1 MAYHHLACYEATTC
15 WYGGLLPSHLIVL
28 KGIYPGLKDIIE
40 CQINDINEKI
50 KSSKTD
56 TDVEVLPLPDAKKDP
71 DRATIDPF
79 GNDFNCKLCKKELSN
94 TYMHCEGCEILLQ
107 KDFNICT
114 DCHANDTRRLKNVTM
129 HPTRPLSGRSS
140 AGKRADYNH
149 MPGATKE
156 KKNNCSCKNGP
167 PCRQC
172 GYMICCSCK
181 CHQKYSLRTRFRDA
195 SEIKSLLNGVQLA
208 IGIEVDDVD
217 SSADGNKDNRNIFD
231 ATAYAST
238 KSHGGTTVPE
248 MTSVDIAVQL
258 ISNADGEKDISQK
271 GVRRKRSETVS
282 KPISKQDISNII
294 EDKKQEIDEMVEKKV
309 RELDSRR
316 KVSER
321 RSEVT
326 SMKNIRELIKKEV
339 QEIEFPKDI
348 EILKRK
354 VKDIVE
360 NEKITERKIREIQE
374 GKDKAIEALQQEVEY
389 IKNSKE
395 RSLLEYQ
402 RQVRELGEKVQQVIG
417 KQRSILKP
425 DPPS

>member
-1 MAYHHLACYEATTC
+1 
-15 WYGGLLPSHLIVL
+15 
-28 KGIYPGLKDIIE
+28 
-40 CQINDINEKI
+40 
-50 KSSKTD
+50 
-56 TDVEVLPLPDAKKDP
+56 
-71 DRATIDPF
+71 
-79 GNDFNCKLCKKELSN
+79 
-94 TYMHCEGCEILLQ
+94 
-107 KDFNICT
+107 
-114 DCHANDTRRLKNVTM
+114 M

-149 MPGATKE
+149 ISGARKE
-156 KKNNCSCKNGP
+156 KKKNCSCKNGP

-282 KPISKQDISNII
+282 KAISKQDISNII

-326 SMKNIRELIKKEV
+326 SMKNIREMIEKEV